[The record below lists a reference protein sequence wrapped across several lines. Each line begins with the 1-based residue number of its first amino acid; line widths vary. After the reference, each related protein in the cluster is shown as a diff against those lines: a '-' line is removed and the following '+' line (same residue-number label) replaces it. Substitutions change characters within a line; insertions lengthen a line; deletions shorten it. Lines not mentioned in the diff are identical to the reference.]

1 MDVIVTHISKK
12 ATPYLSLKGGF
23 AVSLP
28 RKRIVFLLTGLVLA
42 WLTVRFL
49 LPLIRPF
56 LLGLVLALAAEPMV
70 RFLEN
75 RLRLPRQA
83 AAVLSVSLAFGLLIL
98 VLTVLCA
105 AVLRQLRSLAGI
117 LPDLE
122 EAARAG
128 LDLVQTN
135 LLALTARAPRHL
147 QSVLAENLH
156 LLFSDGSALL
166 GKATAWLLGLAGRLL
181 SRLPDSTLGFG
192 TGILSA
198 FLLSARLPKIR
209 RWLLGKI
216 PRDTLAALENRL
228 KRLRRMLRSWLTAQL
243 KLMSVTY
250 CIIAG
255 GLTLLRIPRSLLW
268 AFVIALVDAL
278 PVFGTGTVLIPWALV
293 CFLQGNRVLALG
305 IAGTYATAALT
316 RSILEPKLLGQ
327 HLGLDPLAALAAL
340 YIGCRLWGIAGMIAA
355 PMVTVALLQLS
366 RAPGE

>member
-1 MDVIVTHISKK
+1 M
-12 ATPYLSLKGGF
+12 GF
-23 AVSLP
+23 P
-28 RKRIVFLLTGLVLA
+28 RKDILTLLAGSVLL
-42 WLTVRFL
+42 WLAVRFL

-56 LLGLVLALAAEPMV
+56 LLGLALALAAEPMV

-75 RLRLPRQA
+75 RLRLSRQA
-83 AAVLSVSLAFGLLIL
+83 AAGLGVSMAFCFLALL
-98 VLTVLCA
+98 VTVLCA
-105 AVLRQLRSLAGI
+105 AAVRQLRSLAGI
-117 LPDLE
+117 LPGLE
-122 EAARAG
+122 EAARTG

-135 LLALTARAPRHL
+135 LLALTARAPRNLRPVLTEHL
-147 QSVLAENLH
+147 R
-156 LLFSDGSALL
+156 LLFSDGSTLL
-166 GKATAWLLGLAGRLL
+166 GKITAWLLGLAGGILG
-181 SRLPDSTLGFG
+181 RLPDSALGFG

-198 FLLSARLPKIR
+198 FLISARLPKIR
-209 RWLLGKI
+209 GWLLGRI
-216 PRDTLAALENRL
+216 PRDRLNILLARFR
-228 KRLRRMLRSWLTAQL
+228 RLRRMLRSWLTAQL
-243 KLMSVTY
+243 KLMSVTF
-250 CIIAG
+250 CILAA

-355 PMVTVALLQLS
+355 PMITVALLQLR

>member
-1 MDVIVTHISKK
+1 M
-12 ATPYLSLKGGF
+12 GF
-23 AVSLP
+23 P
-28 RKRIVFLLTGLVLA
+28 RKDILTLLAGSVLL
-42 WLTVRFL
+42 WLAVRFL

-75 RLRLPRQA
+75 RLRLSRQIA
-83 AAVLSVSLAFGLLIL
+83 AGLGVSMAFCFLALL
-98 VLTVLCA
+98 VTVLCA
-105 AVLRQLRSLAGI
+105 AAVRQLRSLAGI
-117 LPDLE
+117 LPGLE
-122 EAARAG
+122 EAARTG

-135 LLALTARAPRHL
+135 LLALTARAPRNLRPVLTEHL
-147 QSVLAENLH
+147 R
-156 LLFSDGSALL
+156 LLFSDGSTLL
-166 GKATAWLLGLAGRLL
+166 GKITAWLLGLAGGILG
-181 SRLPDSTLGFG
+181 RLPDSALGFG

-198 FLLSARLPKIR
+198 FLISARLPKIR
-209 RWLLGKI
+209 GWLLGKI
-216 PRDTLAALENRL
+216 PRDRLNILLARFR
-228 KRLRRMLRSWLTAQL
+228 RLRRMLRSWLTAQL

-355 PMVTVALLQLS
+355 PMITVALLQLR

>member
-1 MDVIVTHISKK
+1 M
-12 ATPYLSLKGGF
+12 GF
-23 AVSLP
+23 P
-28 RKRIVFLLTGLVLA
+28 RKDILTLLAGSVLL
-42 WLTVRFL
+42 WLAVRFL

-56 LLGLVLALAAEPMV
+56 LLGLALALAAEPMV

-75 RLRLPRQA
+75 RLRLSRQTA
-83 AAVLSVSLAFGLLIL
+83 AGLGVSMAFCFLALL
-98 VLTVLCA
+98 VTVLCA
-105 AVLRQLRSLAGI
+105 AAMRQLRSLAGI
-117 LPDLE
+117 LPGLE
-122 EAARAG
+122 EAARTG

-135 LLALTARAPRHL
+135 LLALTARAPRNLRPVLTEHL
-147 QSVLAENLH
+147 R
-156 LLFSDGSALL
+156 LLFSDGSTLL
-166 GKATAWLLGLAGRLL
+166 GKITAWLLGLAGGILG
-181 SRLPDSTLGFG
+181 RLPDSALGFG

-198 FLLSARLPKIR
+198 FLISARLPKIR
-209 RWLLGKI
+209 GWLLGRI
-216 PRDTLAALENRL
+216 PRDRLNILLARFR
-228 KRLRRMLRSWLTAQL
+228 RLRRMLRSWLTAQL
-243 KLMSVTY
+243 KLMSVTF
-250 CIIAG
+250 CILAA

-355 PMVTVALLQLS
+355 PMITVALLQLR

>member
-1 MDVIVTHISKK
+1 M
-12 ATPYLSLKGGF
+12 GF
-23 AVSLP
+23 P
-28 RKRIVFLLTGLVLA
+28 RKDILTLLAGSVLL
-42 WLTVRFL
+42 WLAVRFL

-75 RLRLPRQA
+75 RLRLSRQIA
-83 AAVLSVSLAFGLLIL
+83 AGLGVSMAFCFLALL
-98 VLTVLCA
+98 VTVLCA
-105 AVLRQLRSLAGI
+105 AAVRQLRSLAGI
-117 LPDLE
+117 LPGLE
-122 EAARAG
+122 EAARTG
-128 LDLVQTN
+128 LNLVQTN
-135 LLALTARAPRHL
+135 LLALTARAPRNLRPVLTEHL
-147 QSVLAENLH
+147 R
-156 LLFSDGSALL
+156 LLFSDGSTLL
-166 GKATAWLLGLAGRLL
+166 GKITAWLLGLAGGILG
-181 SRLPDSTLGFG
+181 RLPDSALGFG

-216 PRDTLAALENRL
+216 PRDTLVALQNRL

-355 PMVTVALLQLS
+355 PMVTVALLQLR

>member
-1 MDVIVTHISKK
+1 M
-12 ATPYLSLKGGF
+12 GF
-23 AVSLP
+23 P
-28 RKRIVFLLTGLVLA
+28 RKDILTLLAGSVLL
-42 WLTVRFL
+42 WLAVRFL

-56 LLGLVLALAAEPMV
+56 LLGLALALAAEPMV

-75 RLRLPRQA
+75 RLRLSRQTA
-83 AAVLSVSLAFGLLIL
+83 AGLGVSMAFCFLALL
-98 VLTVLCA
+98 VTVLCA
-105 AVLRQLRSLAGI
+105 AAVRQLRSLAGI
-117 LPDLE
+117 LPGLE
-122 EAARAG
+122 KAARTG

-135 LLALTARAPRHL
+135 LLALTARAPRNLRPVLTEHL
-147 QSVLAENLH
+147 R
-156 LLFSDGSALL
+156 LLFSDGSTLL
-166 GKATAWLLGLAGRLL
+166 GKITAWLLGLAGGILG
-181 SRLPDSTLGFG
+181 RLPDSALGFG

-198 FLLSARLPKIR
+198 FLISARLPKIR
-209 RWLLGKI
+209 GWLLGRI
-216 PRDTLAALENRL
+216 PRDRLNILLARFR
-228 KRLRRMLRSWLTAQL
+228 RLRRMLRSWLTAQL

-355 PMVTVALLQLS
+355 PMITVALLQL
-366 RAPGE
+366 RRTPGE

>member
-1 MDVIVTHISKK
+1 M
-12 ATPYLSLKGGF
+12 GF
-23 AVSLP
+23 P
-28 RKRIVFLLTGLVLA
+28 RKDILTLLAGSVLL
-42 WLTVRFL
+42 WLAVRFL

-56 LLGLVLALAAEPMV
+56 LLGLALALAAEPMV

-75 RLRLPRQA
+75 RLRLSRQTA
-83 AAVLSVSLAFGLLIL
+83 AGLGVSMAFCFLALL
-98 VLTVLCA
+98 VTVLCA
-105 AVLRQLRSLAGI
+105 AAVRQLRSLAGI
-117 LPDLE
+117 LPGLE
-122 EAARAG
+122 EAARTG

-135 LLALTARAPRHL
+135 LLALTARAPRNLRPVLTEHL
-147 QSVLAENLH
+147 R
-156 LLFSDGSALL
+156 LLFSDGSTLL
-166 GKATAWLLGLAGRLL
+166 GKITAWLLGLAGGILG
-181 SRLPDSTLGFG
+181 RLPDSALGFG

-198 FLLSARLPKIR
+198 FLISARLPKIR
-209 RWLLGKI
+209 GWLLRRI
-216 PRDTLAALENRL
+216 PRDRLNILLARFR
-228 KRLRRMLRSWLTAQL
+228 RLRRMLRSWLTAQL

-250 CIIAG
+250 CILAA

-278 PVFGTGTVLIPWALV
+278 PAFGTGTVLIPWALV

-355 PMVTVALLQLS
+355 PMITVALLQLR

>member
-1 MDVIVTHISKK
+1 M
-12 ATPYLSLKGGF
+12 GF
-23 AVSLP
+23 P
-28 RKRIVFLLTGLVLA
+28 RKDILTLLAGSVLL
-42 WLTVRFL
+42 WLAVRFL

-56 LLGLVLALAAEPMV
+56 LLGLALALAAEPMV

-75 RLRLPRQA
+75 RLRLSRQTA
-83 AAVLSVSLAFGLLIL
+83 AGLGVSMAFCFLALL
-98 VLTVLCA
+98 VTVLCA
-105 AVLRQLRSLAGI
+105 AAVRQLRSLAGI
-117 LPDLE
+117 LPGLE
-122 EAARAG
+122 EAARTG

-135 LLALTARAPRHL
+135 LLALTARAPRNLRPVLTEHL
-147 QSVLAENLH
+147 R
-156 LLFSDGSALL
+156 LLFSDGSTLL
-166 GKATAWLLGLAGRLL
+166 GKITAWLLGLAGGILG
-181 SRLPDSTLGFG
+181 RLPDSALGFG

-198 FLLSARLPKIR
+198 FLISARLPKIR
-209 RWLLGKI
+209 GWLLRRI
-216 PRDTLAALENRL
+216 PRDRLNILLARFR
-228 KRLRRMLRSWLTAQL
+228 RLRRMLRSWLTAQL

-250 CIIAG
+250 CILAA

-355 PMVTVALLQLS
+355 PMITVALLQLR

>member
-1 MDVIVTHISKK
+1 M
-12 ATPYLSLKGGF
+12 GF
-23 AVSLP
+23 P
-28 RKRIVFLLTGLVLA
+28 RKDILTLLAGSVLL
-42 WLTVRFL
+42 WLAGRFL

-56 LLGLVLALAAEPMV
+56 LLGLALALAAEPMV

-75 RLRLPRQA
+75 RLRLSRQTA
-83 AAVLSVSLAFGLLIL
+83 AGLGVSMAFCFLALL
-98 VLTVLCA
+98 VTVLCA
-105 AVLRQLRSLAGI
+105 AAVQQLRSLAGI
-117 LPDLE
+117 LPGLE
-122 EAARAG
+122 EAARTG

-135 LLALTARAPRHL
+135 LLALTARAPRNLRPVLTEHL
-147 QSVLAENLH
+147 R
-156 LLFSDGSALL
+156 LLFSDGSTLL
-166 GKATAWLLGLAGRLL
+166 GKITAWLLGLAGGILG
-181 SRLPDSTLGFG
+181 RLPDSALGFG

-198 FLLSARLPKIR
+198 FLISARLPKIR
-209 RWLLGKI
+209 GWLLGRI
-216 PRDTLAALENRL
+216 PRDRLNILLARFR
-228 KRLRRMLRSWLTAQL
+228 RLRRMLRSWLTAQL
-243 KLMSVTY
+243 KLMSVTF
-250 CIIAG
+250 CILAA

-355 PMVTVALLQLS
+355 PMITVALLQLR

>member
-1 MDVIVTHISKK
+1 M
-12 ATPYLSLKGGF
+12 GF
-23 AVSLP
+23 P
-28 RKRIVFLLTGLVLA
+28 RKDILTLLAGSVLL
-42 WLTVRFL
+42 WLAVRFL

-56 LLGLVLALAAEPMV
+56 LLGLILALAAEPMV

-83 AAVLSVSLAFGLLIL
+83 AAGLGVSLAFCFLALL
-98 VLTVLCA
+98 VTVLCA
-105 AVLRQLRSLAGI
+105 AAVRQLRSLAGI
-117 LPDLE
+117 LPGLE
-122 EAARAG
+122 EAARRA
-128 LDLVQTN
+128 LELTQTN
-135 LLALTARAPRHL
+135 LLALAARAPRNLRPVLTEHL
-147 QSVLAENLH
+147 R
-156 LLFSDGSALL
+156 LLFSDGSTLL
-166 GKATAWLLGLAGRLL
+166 GKITAWLLGLAGGILG
-181 SRLPDSTLGFG
+181 RLPDSALGFG

-209 RWLLGKI
+209 RWFLGKI
-216 PRDTLAALENRL
+216 PRDTLAALQNRL

-243 KLMSVTY
+243 KLMSVTF
-250 CIIAG
+250 CILAA

-305 IAGTYATAALT
+305 IAGIYATAALT
-316 RSILEPKLLGQ
+316 RSILEPKLLGR
-327 HLGLDPLAALAAL
+327 HLGLDPLATLAAL

-355 PMVTVALLQLS
+355 PMITVALLQLR

>member
-1 MDVIVTHISKK
+1 M
-12 ATPYLSLKGGF
+12 GF
-23 AVSLP
+23 P
-28 RKRIVFLLTGLVLA
+28 RKDILTLLAGSVLL
-42 WLTVRFL
+42 WLAVRFL

-56 LLGLVLALAAEPMV
+56 LLGLALALAAEPMV

-75 RLRLPRQA
+75 RLRLSRQTA
-83 AAVLSVSLAFGLLIL
+83 AGLGVSMAFCFLALL
-98 VLTVLCA
+98 VTVLCA
-105 AVLRQLRSLAGI
+105 AAVRQLRSLAGI
-117 LPDLE
+117 LPGLE
-122 EAARAG
+122 EAARTG

-135 LLALTARAPRHL
+135 LLALTARAPRNLRPVLTEHL
-147 QSVLAENLH
+147 R
-156 LLFSDGSALL
+156 LLFSDGSTLL
-166 GKATAWLLGLAGRLL
+166 GKITAWLLGLAGGILG
-181 SRLPDSTLGFG
+181 RLPDSALGFG

-198 FLLSARLPKIR
+198 FLISARLPKIR
-209 RWLLGKI
+209 GWLLGKI
-216 PRDTLAALENRL
+216 PRDRL
-228 KRLRRMLRSWLTAQL
+228 NILLSRFRRLRRMLCSWLTAQL
-243 KLMSVTY
+243 KLMSVTF
-250 CIIAG
+250 CILAA
-255 GLTLLRIPRSLLW
+255 GLTLLRIPRGLLW

-355 PMVTVALLQLS
+355 PMITVALLQLR

>member
-1 MDVIVTHISKK
+1 M
-12 ATPYLSLKGGF
+12 GF
-23 AVSLP
+23 P
-28 RKRIVFLLTGLVLA
+28 RKDILTLLAGSVLL
-42 WLTVRFL
+42 WLAVRFL

-56 LLGLVLALAAEPMV
+56 LLGLALALAAEPMV

-75 RLRLPRQA
+75 RLRLSRQTA
-83 AAVLSVSLAFGLLIL
+83 AGLGVSMAFCFLALL
-98 VLTVLCA
+98 VTVLCA
-105 AVLRQLRSLAGI
+105 AAVRQLRSLAGI
-117 LPDLE
+117 LPGLE
-122 EAARAG
+122 EAARTG

-135 LLALTARAPRHL
+135 LLALTARAPRDLRPVLTEHL
-147 QSVLAENLH
+147 R
-156 LLFSDGSALL
+156 LLFSDGSTLL
-166 GKATAWLLGLAGRLL
+166 GKITAWLLGLAGGILG
-181 SRLPDSTLGFG
+181 RLPDSALGFG

-198 FLLSARLPKIR
+198 FLISARLPKIHG
-209 RWLLGKI
+209 WLLGKI
-216 PRDTLAALENRL
+216 PRDRLNILLARFR
-228 KRLRRMLRSWLTAQL
+228 RLRRMLRSWLTAQL
-243 KLMSVTY
+243 KLMSVTF
-250 CIIAG
+250 CILAA

-355 PMVTVALLQLS
+355 PMITVALLQLR

>member
-1 MDVIVTHISKK
+1 M
-12 ATPYLSLKGGF
+12 GF
-23 AVSLP
+23 P
-28 RKRIVFLLTGLVLA
+28 RKDILTLLAGSVLL
-42 WLTVRFL
+42 WLAVRFL

-75 RLRLPRQA
+75 RLRLSRQA
-83 AAVLSVSLAFGLLIL
+83 AAGLGVSMAFCFLALL
-98 VLTVLCA
+98 VTVLCA
-105 AVLRQLRSLAGI
+105 AAVRQLRSLAGI
-117 LPDLE
+117 LPGLE
-122 EAARAG
+122 EAARTG

-135 LLALTARAPRHL
+135 LLALTARAPRNL
-147 QSVLAENLH
+147 RPVLR
-156 LLFSDGSALL
+156 LLFSDGSTLL
-166 GKATAWLLGLAGRLL
+166 GKITAWLLGLAGGILG
-181 SRLPDSTLGFG
+181 RLPDSALGFG

-216 PRDTLAALENRL
+216 PRDTLAALQNRL

-243 KLMSVTY
+243 KLMSVTF
-250 CIIAG
+250 CILAA

-355 PMVTVALLQLS
+355 PMVTVALLQLR

>member
-1 MDVIVTHISKK
+1 M
-12 ATPYLSLKGGF
+12 GF
-23 AVSLP
+23 P
-28 RKRIVFLLTGLVLA
+28 RKDILTLLAGSVLL
-42 WLTVRFL
+42 WLAVRFL

-56 LLGLVLALAAEPMV
+56 LLGLALALAAEPMV

-75 RLRLPRQA
+75 RLRLSRQTA
-83 AAVLSVSLAFGLLIL
+83 AGLGVSMAFCFLALL
-98 VLTVLCA
+98 VTVLCA
-105 AVLRQLRSLAGI
+105 AAVRQLRSLAGI
-117 LPDLE
+117 LPGLE
-122 EAARAG
+122 EAARTG

-135 LLALTARAPRHL
+135 LLALTARAPRNLRPVLTEHL
-147 QSVLAENLH
+147 R
-156 LLFSDGSALL
+156 LLFSDGSTLL
-166 GKATAWLLGLAGRLL
+166 GKITAWLLGLAGGILG
-181 SRLPDSTLGFG
+181 RLPDSALGFG

-198 FLLSARLPKIR
+198 FLISARLPKIR
-209 RWLLGKI
+209 GWLLGRI
-216 PRDTLAALENRL
+216 PRDRLNILLARFR
-228 KRLRRMLRSWLTAQL
+228 RLRRMLRSWLTAQL
-243 KLMSVTY
+243 KLMSVTF
-250 CIIAG
+250 CILAA

-293 CFLQGNRVLALG
+293 CLLQGNRVLALG

-355 PMVTVALLQLS
+355 PMITVALLQLR

>member
-1 MDVIVTHISKK
+1 M
-12 ATPYLSLKGGF
+12 GF
-23 AVSLP
+23 P
-28 RKRIVFLLTGLVLA
+28 RKDILTLLAGSVLL
-42 WLTVRFL
+42 WLAVRFL

-56 LLGLVLALAAEPMV
+56 LLGLALALAAEPMV

-75 RLRLPRQA
+75 RLRLSRQTA
-83 AAVLSVSLAFGLLIL
+83 AGLGVSMAFCFLALL
-98 VLTVLCA
+98 VTVLCA
-105 AVLRQLRSLAGI
+105 AAVRQLRSLAGI
-117 LPDLE
+117 LPGLE
-122 EAARAG
+122 EAARTG

-135 LLALTARAPRHL
+135 LLALTARAPRDLRPVLTEHL
-147 QSVLAENLH
+147 R
-156 LLFSDGSALL
+156 LLFSDGSTLL
-166 GKATAWLLGLAGRLL
+166 GKITAWLLGLAGGILG
-181 SRLPDSTLGFG
+181 RLPDSALGFG

-198 FLLSARLPKIR
+198 FLISARLPKIR
-209 RWLLGKI
+209 GWLLGKI
-216 PRDTLAALENRL
+216 PRDRLNILLARFR
-228 KRLRRMLRSWLTAQL
+228 RLRRMLRSWLTAQL
-243 KLMSVTY
+243 KLMSVTF
-250 CIIAG
+250 CILAA

-340 YIGCRLWGIAGMIAA
+340 YIGCRLWGIVGMIAA
-355 PMVTVALLQLS
+355 PMITVALLQLR

>member
-1 MDVIVTHISKK
+1 M
-12 ATPYLSLKGGF
+12 GF
-23 AVSLP
+23 P
-28 RKRIVFLLTGLVLA
+28 RKDILTLLAGSVLL
-42 WLTVRFL
+42 WLAVRFL

-56 LLGLVLALAAEPMV
+56 LLGLALALAAEPMV

-75 RLRLPRQA
+75 RLRLSRQTA
-83 AAVLSVSLAFGLLIL
+83 AGLGVSMAFCFLALL
-98 VLTVLCA
+98 VTVLCA
-105 AVLRQLRSLAGI
+105 AAVRQLRSLAGI
-117 LPDLE
+117 LPGLE
-122 EAARAG
+122 EAARTG

-135 LLALTARAPRHL
+135 LLALTARAPRNLRPVLTEHL
-147 QSVLAENLH
+147 R
-156 LLFSDGSALL
+156 LLFSDGSTLL
-166 GKATAWLLGLAGRLL
+166 GKITAWLLGLAGGILG
-181 SRLPDSTLGFG
+181 RLPDSALGFG

-198 FLLSARLPKIR
+198 FLISARLPKIR
-209 RWLLGKI
+209 GWLLGRI
-216 PRDTLAALENRL
+216 PRDRLNILLARFR
-228 KRLRRMLRSWLTAQL
+228 RLRRMLRSWLTAQL
-243 KLMSVTY
+243 KLMSVTF
-250 CIIAG
+250 CILAA

-355 PMVTVALLQLS
+355 PMVTVALLQLR

>member
-1 MDVIVTHISKK
+1 M
-12 ATPYLSLKGGF
+12 GF
-23 AVSLP
+23 P
-28 RKRIVFLLTGLVLA
+28 RKDILTLLAGSVLL
-42 WLTVRFL
+42 WLAVRFL

-75 RLRLPRQA
+75 RLRLSRQIA
-83 AAVLSVSLAFGLLIL
+83 AGLGVSMAFCFLALL
-98 VLTVLCA
+98 VTVLCA
-105 AVLRQLRSLAGI
+105 AAVRQLRSLAGI
-117 LPDLE
+117 LPGLE
-122 EAARAG
+122 EAARTG

-135 LLALTARAPRHL
+135 LLALTARAPRNLRPVLTEHL
-147 QSVLAENLH
+147 R
-156 LLFSDGSALL
+156 LLFSDGSTLL
-166 GKATAWLLGLAGRLL
+166 GKITAWLLGLAGGILG
-181 SRLPDSTLGFG
+181 RLPDSALGFG

-198 FLLSARLPKIR
+198 FLISARLPKIR
-209 RWLLGKI
+209 GWLLGKI
-216 PRDTLAALENRL
+216 PRDRLNILLARFR
-228 KRLRRMLRSWLTAQL
+228 RLRRMLRSWLTAQL

-340 YIGCRLWGIAGMIAA
+340 YIGCRLWGIVGMIAA
-355 PMVTVALLQLS
+355 PMITVALLQLR

>member
-1 MDVIVTHISKK
+1 M
-12 ATPYLSLKGGF
+12 GF
-23 AVSLP
+23 P
-28 RKRIVFLLTGLVLA
+28 RKDILTLLAGSVLL
-42 WLTVRFL
+42 WLAVRFL

-56 LLGLVLALAAEPMV
+56 LLGLALALAAEPMV

-75 RLRLPRQA
+75 RLRLSRQTA
-83 AAVLSVSLAFGLLIL
+83 AGLGVSMAFCFLALL
-98 VLTVLCA
+98 VTVLCA
-105 AVLRQLRSLAGI
+105 AAVRQLRSLAGI
-117 LPDLE
+117 LPGLE
-122 EAARAG
+122 EAARTG

-135 LLALTARAPRHL
+135 LLALTARAPRNLRPVLTEHL
-147 QSVLAENLH
+147 R
-156 LLFSDGSALL
+156 LLFSDGSTLL
-166 GKATAWLLGLAGRLL
+166 GKITAWLLGLAGGILG
-181 SRLPDSTLGFG
+181 RLPDSALGFG

-198 FLLSARLPKIR
+198 FLISARLPKIR
-209 RWLLGKI
+209 GWLLGRI
-216 PRDTLAALENRL
+216 PRDRLNILLARFR
-228 KRLRRMLRSWLTAQL
+228 RLRRMLRSWLTAQL

-250 CIIAG
+250 CILAA

-355 PMVTVALLQLS
+355 PMITVALLQLR

>member
-1 MDVIVTHISKK
+1 M
-12 ATPYLSLKGGF
+12 GF
-23 AVSLP
+23 P
-28 RKRIVFLLTGLVLA
+28 RKDILTLLAGSVLL
-42 WLTVRFL
+42 WLAVRFL

-56 LLGLVLALAAEPMV
+56 LLGLALALAAEPMV

-75 RLRLPRQA
+75 RLRLSRQTA
-83 AAVLSVSLAFGLLIL
+83 AGLGVSMAFCFLALL
-98 VLTVLCA
+98 VTVLCA
-105 AVLRQLRSLAGI
+105 AAVRQLRSLAGI
-117 LPDLE
+117 LPGLE
-122 EAARAG
+122 EAARTG

-135 LLALTARAPRHL
+135 LLALTARAPRNL
-147 QSVLAENLH
+147 RPVLTEHLH
-156 LLFSDGSALL
+156 LLFSDGSTLL
-166 GKATAWLLGLAGRLL
+166 GKITAWLLGLAGGILG
-181 SRLPDSTLGFG
+181 RLPDSALGFG

-198 FLLSARLPKIR
+198 FLISARLSKIR
-209 RWLLGKI
+209 GWLLRRI
-216 PRDTLAALENRL
+216 PRDRLNILLARFR
-228 KRLRRMLRSWLTAQL
+228 RLRRMLRSWLTAQL
-243 KLMSVTY
+243 KLMSVTF
-250 CIIAG
+250 CILAA

-355 PMVTVALLQLS
+355 PMITVALLQLR

>member
-1 MDVIVTHISKK
+1 M
-12 ATPYLSLKGGF
+12 GF
-23 AVSLP
+23 P
-28 RKRIVFLLTGLVLA
+28 RKDILTLLAGSVLL
-42 WLTVRFL
+42 WLAVRFL

-56 LLGLVLALAAEPMV
+56 LLGLALALAAEPMV

-75 RLRLPRQA
+75 RLRLSRQTA
-83 AAVLSVSLAFGLLIL
+83 AGLGVSMAFCFLALL
-98 VLTVLCA
+98 VTVLCA
-105 AVLRQLRSLAGI
+105 AAVRQLRSLAGI
-117 LPDLE
+117 LPGLE
-122 EAARAG
+122 EAARTG

-135 LLALTARAPRHL
+135 LLALTARAPRNLRPVLTEHL
-147 QSVLAENLH
+147 R
-156 LLFSDGSALL
+156 LLFSDGSTLL
-166 GKATAWLLGLAGRLL
+166 GKITAWLLGLAGGILG
-181 SRLPDSTLGFG
+181 RLPDSALGFG

-198 FLLSARLPKIR
+198 FLISARLPKIR
-209 RWLLGKI
+209 GWLLRRI
-216 PRDTLAALENRL
+216 PRDRLNILLARFR
-228 KRLRRMLRSWLTAQL
+228 RLRRMLRSWLTAQL
-243 KLMSVTY
+243 KLMSVTF
-250 CIIAG
+250 CILAA

-355 PMVTVALLQLS
+355 PMITVALLQLR

>member
-1 MDVIVTHISKK
+1 M
-12 ATPYLSLKGGF
+12 GF
-23 AVSLP
+23 P
-28 RKRIVFLLTGLVLA
+28 RKDILTLLAGSVLL
-42 WLTVRFL
+42 WLAVRFL

-56 LLGLVLALAAEPMV
+56 LLGLALALAAEPMV

-75 RLRLPRQA
+75 RLRLSRQTA
-83 AAVLSVSLAFGLLIL
+83 AGLGVSMAFCFLALL
-98 VLTVLCA
+98 VTVLCA
-105 AVLRQLRSLAGI
+105 AAVRQLRSLAGI
-117 LPDLE
+117 LPGLE
-122 EAARAG
+122 EAARTG

-135 LLALTARAPRHL
+135 LLALTARAPRNLRPVLTEHL
-147 QSVLAENLH
+147 R
-156 LLFSDGSALL
+156 LLFSDGSTLL
-166 GKATAWLLGLAGRLL
+166 GKITAWLLGLAGGILG
-181 SRLPDSTLGFG
+181 RLPDSALGFG

-198 FLLSARLPKIR
+198 FLISARLPKIR
-209 RWLLGKI
+209 GWLLRKI
-216 PRDTLAALENRL
+216 PRDRLNVLLARFR
-228 KRLRRMLRSWLTAQL
+228 RLRRMLRSWLTAQL

-250 CIIAG
+250 CILAA
-255 GLTLLRIPRSLLW
+255 GLTLLRIPRILLW

-340 YIGCRLWGIAGMIAA
+340 YIGCRLWGIVGMIAA

>member
-1 MDVIVTHISKK
+1 M
-12 ATPYLSLKGGF
+12 GF
-23 AVSLP
+23 P
-28 RKRIVFLLTGLVLA
+28 RKDILTLLAGSVLL
-42 WLTVRFL
+42 WLAVRFL

-56 LLGLVLALAAEPMV
+56 LLGLALALAAEPMV

-75 RLRLPRQA
+75 RLRLSRQTA
-83 AAVLSVSLAFGLLIL
+83 AGLGVSMAFCFLALL
-98 VLTVLCA
+98 VTVLCA
-105 AVLRQLRSLAGI
+105 AAVRQLRSLAGI
-117 LPDLE
+117 LPGLE
-122 EAARAG
+122 KAARTG

-135 LLALTARAPRHL
+135 LLALTARAPRNLRPVLTEHL
-147 QSVLAENLH
+147 R
-156 LLFSDGSALL
+156 LLFSDGSTLL
-166 GKATAWLLGLAGRLL
+166 GKITAWLLGLAGGILG
-181 SRLPDSTLGFG
+181 RLPDSALGFG

-198 FLLSARLPKIR
+198 FLISARLPKIR
-209 RWLLGKI
+209 GWLLGKI
-216 PRDTLAALENRL
+216 PRDRLNILLARFR
-228 KRLRRMLRSWLTAQL
+228 RLRRMLRSWLTAQL
-243 KLMSVTY
+243 KLMSVTF
-250 CIIAG
+250 CILAA

-355 PMVTVALLQLS
+355 PMITVALLQLR

>member
-1 MDVIVTHISKK
+1 M
-12 ATPYLSLKGGF
+12 GF
-23 AVSLP
+23 P
-28 RKRIVFLLTGLVLA
+28 RKDILTLLAGSVLL
-42 WLTVRFL
+42 WLAVRFL

-56 LLGLVLALAAEPMV
+56 LLGLALALAAEPMV

-75 RLRLPRQA
+75 RLRLSRQTA
-83 AAVLSVSLAFGLLIL
+83 AGLGVSTAFCFLALL
-98 VLTVLCA
+98 VTVLCA
-105 AVLRQLRSLAGI
+105 AAVRQLRSLAGI
-117 LPDLE
+117 LPGLE
-122 EAARAG
+122 EAARTG

-135 LLALTARAPRHL
+135 LLALTARAPRNLRPVLTEHL
-147 QSVLAENLH
+147 R
-156 LLFSDGSALL
+156 LLFSDGSTLL
-166 GKATAWLLGLAGRLL
+166 GKITAWLLGLAGGILG
-181 SRLPDSTLGFG
+181 RLPDSALGFG

-198 FLLSARLPKIR
+198 FLISARLPKIR
-209 RWLLGKI
+209 GWLLGKI
-216 PRDTLAALENRL
+216 PRDRLNILLARFR
-228 KRLRRMLRSWLTAQL
+228 RLRRMLRSWLTAQL
-243 KLMSVTY
+243 KLMSVTF
-250 CIIAG
+250 CILAA

-355 PMVTVALLQLS
+355 PMITVALLQLR

>member
-1 MDVIVTHISKK
+1 M
-12 ATPYLSLKGGF
+12 GF
-23 AVSLP
+23 P
-28 RKRIVFLLTGLVLA
+28 RKDILTLLAGSVLL
-42 WLTVRFL
+42 WLAVRFL

-56 LLGLVLALAAEPMV
+56 LLGLALALAAEPMV

-75 RLRLPRQA
+75 RLRLSRQTA
-83 AAVLSVSLAFGLLIL
+83 AGLGVSMAFCFLALL
-98 VLTVLCA
+98 VTVLCA
-105 AVLRQLRSLAGI
+105 AAVRQLRSLAGI
-117 LPDLE
+117 LPGLE
-122 EAARAG
+122 EAARTG

-135 LLALTARAPRHL
+135 LLALTARAPRNLRPVLTEHL
-147 QSVLAENLH
+147 R
-156 LLFSDGSALL
+156 LLFSDGSTLL
-166 GKATAWLLGLAGRLL
+166 GKITAWLLGLAGGILG
-181 SRLPDSTLGFG
+181 RLPDSALGFG

-198 FLLSARLPKIR
+198 FLISARLPKIR
-209 RWLLGKI
+209 GWLLGKI
-216 PRDTLAALENRL
+216 PRDRLNILLARFR
-228 KRLRRMLRSWLTAQL
+228 RLRRMLRSWLTAQL
-243 KLMSVTY
+243 KLMSVTF
-250 CIIAG
+250 CILAA

-355 PMVTVALLQLS
+355 PMITVALLQLR

>member
-1 MDVIVTHISKK
+1 M
-12 ATPYLSLKGGF
+12 GF
-23 AVSLP
+23 P
-28 RKRIVFLLTGLVLA
+28 RKDILTLLAGSVLL
-42 WLTVRFL
+42 WLAVRFL

-75 RLRLPRQA
+75 RLRLSRQA
-83 AAVLSVSLAFGLLIL
+83 AAGLGVSMAFCFLALL
-98 VLTVLCA
+98 VTVLCA
-105 AVLRQLRSLAGI
+105 AAVRQLRSLAGI
-117 LPDLE
+117 LPGLE
-122 EAARAG
+122 EAARTG

-135 LLALTARAPRHL
+135 LLALTARAPRNLRPVLTEHL
-147 QSVLAENLH
+147 R
-156 LLFSDGSALL
+156 LLFSDGSTLL
-166 GKATAWLLGLAGRLL
+166 GKITAWLLGLAGGILG
-181 SRLPDSTLGFG
+181 RLPDSALGFG

-216 PRDTLAALENRL
+216 PRDTLAALQNRL

-243 KLMSVTY
+243 KLMSVTF
-250 CIIAG
+250 CILAA

-355 PMVTVALLQLS
+355 PMVTVALLQLR

>member
-1 MDVIVTHISKK
+1 M
-12 ATPYLSLKGGF
+12 GF
-23 AVSLP
+23 P
-28 RKRIVFLLTGLVLA
+28 RKDILTLLAGSVLL
-42 WLTVRFL
+42 WLAVRFL

-56 LLGLVLALAAEPMV
+56 LLGLILALAAEPMV

-83 AAVLSVSLAFGLLIL
+83 AAGLGVSMAFCFLALL
-98 VLTVLCA
+98 VTVLCA
-105 AVLRQLRSLAGI
+105 AAVRQLRSLAGI
-117 LPDLE
+117 LPGLE
-122 EAARAG
+122 DAARRA
-128 LDLVQTN
+128 LELTQTN
-135 LLALTARAPRHL
+135 LLALAARAPRNLRPVLTEHL
-147 QSVLAENLH
+147 R
-156 LLFSDGSALL
+156 LLFSDGSTLL
-166 GKATAWLLGLAGRLL
+166 GKITAWLLGLAGGILG
-181 SRLPDSTLGFG
+181 RLPDSALGFG

-209 RWLLGKI
+209 RWFLGKI
-216 PRDTLAALENRL
+216 PRDTLAALQNRL

-243 KLMSVTY
+243 KLMSVTF
-250 CIIAG
+250 CILAA

-305 IAGTYATAALT
+305 IAGIYATAALT
-316 RSILEPKLLGQ
+316 RSILEPKLLGR
-327 HLGLDPLAALAAL
+327 HLGLDPLATLAAL

-355 PMVTVALLQLS
+355 PMITVALLQLR

>member
-1 MDVIVTHISKK
+1 M
-12 ATPYLSLKGGF
+12 GF
-23 AVSLP
+23 P
-28 RKRIVFLLTGLVLA
+28 RKDILTLLAGSVLL
-42 WLTVRFL
+42 WLAVRFL

-56 LLGLVLALAAEPMV
+56 LLGLALALAAEPMV

-75 RLRLPRQA
+75 RLRLSRQTA
-83 AAVLSVSLAFGLLIL
+83 AGLGVSMAFCFLALL
-98 VLTVLCA
+98 VTVLCA
-105 AVLRQLRSLAGI
+105 AAVRQLRSLAGI
-117 LPDLE
+117 LPGLE
-122 EAARAG
+122 EAARTG

-135 LLALTARAPRHL
+135 LLALTARAPRNLRPVLTEHL
-147 QSVLAENLH
+147 R
-156 LLFSDGSALL
+156 LLFSDGSTLL
-166 GKATAWLLGLAGRLL
+166 GKITAWLLGLAGGILG
-181 SRLPDSTLGFG
+181 RLPDSALGFG

-198 FLLSARLPKIR
+198 FLISARLPKIR
-209 RWLLGKI
+209 GWLLRRI
-216 PRDTLAALENRL
+216 PRDRLNILLARFR
-228 KRLRRMLRSWLTAQL
+228 RLRRMLRSWLTAQL

-250 CIIAG
+250 CILAA

>member
-1 MDVIVTHISKK
+1 M
-12 ATPYLSLKGGF
+12 GF
-23 AVSLP
+23 P
-28 RKRIVFLLTGLVLA
+28 RKDILTLLAGSVLL
-42 WLTVRFL
+42 WLAVRFL

-75 RLRLPRQA
+75 RLRLSRQIA
-83 AAVLSVSLAFGLLIL
+83 AGLGVSMAFCFLALL
-98 VLTVLCA
+98 VTVLCA
-105 AVLRQLRSLAGI
+105 AAVRQLRSLAGI
-117 LPDLE
+117 LPGLE
-122 EAARAG
+122 EAARTG

-135 LLALTARAPRHL
+135 LLALTARAPRNLRPVLTEHL
-147 QSVLAENLH
+147 R
-156 LLFSDGSALL
+156 LLFSDGSTLL
-166 GKATAWLLGLAGRLL
+166 GKITAWLLGLAGGILG
-181 SRLPDSTLGFG
+181 RLPDSALGFG

-216 PRDTLAALENRL
+216 PRDTLVALQNRL

-340 YIGCRLWGIAGMIAA
+340 YIGCKLWGIAGMIAA
-355 PMVTVALLQLS
+355 PMATVALLQLS